1 MLTLAI
7 DTATDTCAACV
18 HESVGDRVLGA
29 VSEEIGRGHVERLM
43 AVIDAAL
50 AEASV
55 EIGTI
60 GRVGVTVGPGS
71 FTGIRV
77 GVSAARG
84 LALALGCPAVGISTL
99 EAIGI
104 TTAISHHRSVLA
116 VIDAKRGE
124 VYAQLFA
131 PDGKAAGKAVAIAP
145 ERAAEL
151 AAGAGAALTGSGAS
165 IVAAGAS
172 QPMDVLSDTAS
183 VAIGTVARLA
193 ALCRPPFESPK
204 PFYLRGPDAKP
215 QEGFAL
221 ARKPVAAR

>member
-1 MLTLAI
+1 
-7 DTATDTCAACV
+7 
-18 HESVGDRVLGA
+18 
-29 VSEEIGRGHVERLM
+29 
-43 AVIDAAL
+43 
-50 AEASV
+50 
-55 EIGTI
+55 
-60 GRVGVTVGPGS
+60 VTVGPGS

-104 TTAISHHRSVLA
+104 AMATFHRRSVLA

-131 PDGKAAGKAVAIAP
+131 PDGQAAGKALAIAP

-151 AAGAGAALTGSGAS
+151 AAGAGAALAGSGAS
-165 IVAAGAS
+165 IAAAGAS
-172 QPMDVLSDTAS
+172 QALDVLSDTVS
-183 VAIGTVARLA
+183 VEIGTVARLA
-193 ALCRPPFESPK
+193 ALRRPPFESPK